1 MFAFAGMT
9 FGSVS
14 KIELLFLALRHIV
27 EDIDHVVVVFETL
40 DESIDIFLLFG
51 REFAHGER
59 DTLEFEGFDFKP
71 FILKELGDGP
81 VVLEVG
87 VDHDFVF
94 IAEHF
99 VDVVVDKLK
108 LQFVHI
114 GAFFVGDDEGAFAL
128 EEEVVHAHGAQLSLA
143 AYKGGTNVGDGAG
156 WVVGGSF
163 DDEGGAVG
171 AFAVVDDFFVGRLV
185 FLGGTLDGA
194 LDILLGHALA
204 LGGGHEQTKT
214 EVAGG
219 VGTAGNDGQL
229 NFFSNLGE
237 RAGHVTPTFQFT
249 CFTVFKRSTHN
260 V

>member
-1 MFAFAGMT
+1 M
-9 FGSVS
+9 
-14 KIELLFLALRHIV
+14 
-27 EDIDHVVVVFETL
+27 
-40 DESIDIFLLFG
+40 
-51 REFAHGER
+51 
-59 DTLEFEGFDFKP
+59 
-71 FILKELGDGP
+71 
-81 VVLEVG
+81 
-87 VDHDFVF
+87 
-94 IAEHF
+94 
-99 VDVVVDKLK
+99 
-108 LQFVHI
+108 
-114 GAFFVGDDEGAFAL
+114 
-128 EEEVVHAHGAQLSLA
+128 
-143 AYKGGTNVGDGAG
+143 
-156 WVVGGSF
+156 
-163 DDEGGAVG
+163 G

-219 VGTAGNDGQL
+219 VGTAGDDGQL

>member
-1 MFAFAGMT
+1 MFAFAGMAL
-9 FGSVS
+9 GSAS
-14 KIELLFLALRHIV
+14 EIDFQLLSLRHIM

-51 REFAHGER
+51 REFAHGEG
-59 DTLEFEGFDFKP
+59 DTLEFERFDFKS
-71 FILKELGDGP
+71 FILKELGNGA

-87 VDHDFVF
+87 VDHDFILV
-94 IAEHF
+94 AEHF

-128 EEEVVHAHGAQLSLA
+128 EEEVVHAHGAQFTLA
-143 AYKGGTNVGDGAG
+143 AYKGGTDVGNGAG
-156 WVVGGSF
+156 GIVGGCL
-163 DDEGGAVG
+163 DDEGGAMG